1 MQHKILTQLEKTL
14 LQGLKS
20 INNDKKA
27 QTSVEMI
34 LLIGAILTICLITGT
49 YIYKISSSINSEFS
63 TIIEKARNSLINK
76 I

>member
-1 MQHKILTQLEKTL
+1 MQHKILIPLEKTL
-14 LQGLKS
+14 LQGLKN

-34 LLIGAILTICLITGT
+34 LLIGAILTISLITGT

-63 TIIEKARNSLINK
+63 KIIEKGRDSLINQ

>member
-1 MQHKILTQLEKTL
+1 MQHKILIQLDKTL
-14 LQGLKS
+14 QELKK

-34 LLIGAILTICLITGT
+34 LLIGSILVISLITGT

-63 TIIEKARNSLINK
+63 EIIEKGRNSLINK